1 MLRGIAITVA
11 LILAK
16 GNTKVKAENETD
28 FVLYSTDATHILHVW
43 ITPLAG
49 SKMRWS

>member
-1 MLRGIAITVA
+1 MLRGIATSVA

-16 GNTKVKAENETD
+16 GSSKVNSENNTD
-28 FVLYSTDATHILHVW
+28 IVLYSTDATHILHVW
-43 ITPLAG
+43 ITLLAG